1 MSPLG
6 ADLGDCVNYAETLDF
21 NSSFVKSERGFPGG
35 SVVKN
40 PPALQETQVL
50 SLVGKMPWRR
60 AWQPTPVFLPG
71 ESDGQKGL
79 AGYSPQ
85 DLRVRHNCSN
95 LAYTCTQ
102 NQSIFKF
109 IIF

>member
-6 ADLGDCVNYAETLDF
+6 ADLGDCVNYSETLD
-21 NSSFVKSERGFPGG
+21 FVKSERGFPGG

-40 PPALQETQVL
+40 LPAMQEFQKTGVR
-50 SLVGKMPWRR
+50 KMPWRR

-71 ESDGQKGL
+71 ESHGQKGP

-85 DLRVRHNCSN
+85 GHKESDTTE
-95 LAYTCTQ
+95 AT
-102 NQSIFKF
+102 
-109 IIF
+109 